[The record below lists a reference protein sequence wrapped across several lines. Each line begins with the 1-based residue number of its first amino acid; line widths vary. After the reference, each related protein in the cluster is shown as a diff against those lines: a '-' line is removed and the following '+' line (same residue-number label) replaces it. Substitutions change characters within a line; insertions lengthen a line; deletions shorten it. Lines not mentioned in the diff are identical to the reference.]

1 MENQHFDLNF
11 EQTKITA
18 FTLIKKNRN
27 TKKKKIL
34 RKKNLIKNKKKIDFE
49 FSFQIDSMKKRD
61 FEGEENDEIFNKKL
75 KRDELSDAA
84 EIIRKFLSFSSIG
97 QSMIIG
103 GINEALGGLETQKLN
118 FIPPNDVEYI
128 KKMTNLL
135 KEAREIIK
143 KQK

>member
-1 MENQHFDLNF
+1 
-11 EQTKITA
+11 
-18 FTLIKKNRN
+18 
-27 TKKKKIL
+27 
-34 RKKNLIKNKKKIDFE
+34 
-49 FSFQIDSMKKRD
+49 MKKRD